1 LTYRLLV
8 LDLDGTVMDRDF
20 NISQA
25 VIDAVKTA
33 REHGVL
39 VTIATGRTFSSTLQF
54 VPSIGG
60 SEPLIC
66 YQGALIADP
75 QTGNVL
81 YQAGLSGQL
90 AERAVAHLLARGIV
104 PLAFCDGKTVVDR
117 WSPELDLYL
126 GFHPGGESDVLV
138 VPDLVRYARDV
149 EPIKLLFA
157 AHPDELDAIV
167 ARLRL
172 EFGNSASVVRS
183 HPQLGEITAPG
194 VDKGSAIEE
203 LARMLNVERD
213 EVIAIGDEEND
224 IPMIEWAGL
233 GLAMANAP
241 ASVLAVADA
250 TIPPIGED
258 GVAVAIDR
266 YLLDGIVR

>member
-1 LTYRLLV
+1 LSYRLLV
-8 LDLDGTVMDRDF
+8 LDLDGTVMDGNF
-20 NISQA
+20 NISRA
-25 VIDAVKTA
+25 VDDAIAAA

-39 VTIATGRTFSSTLQF
+39 VTIATGRTFKSLLQF
-54 VPSIGG
+54 LPPIGG
-60 SEPLIC
+60 DEPVIS
-66 YQGALIADP
+66 YQGALIGDP
-75 QTGNVL
+75 QTGNIL

-90 AERAVAHLLARGIV
+90 AARAVKHLQESGIV

-117 WSPELDLYL
+117 WSPELDVYL

-138 VPDLVRYARDV
+138 VPDLVGYSREF

-157 AHPDELDAIV
+157 ADPDELDSIV

-183 HPQLGEITAPG
+183 HRQLGEITAPG
-194 VDKGSAIEE
+194 VDKGSAIAQ
-203 LARMLNVERD
+203 LARLLNVERD

-224 IPMIEWAGL
+224 ISMIEWAGL

-250 TIPPIGED
+250 TVPPIEED
-258 GVAVAIDR
+258 GVAVAIHR
-266 YLLDGIVR
+266 YLLDGVVR